1 MFIKHLLRAQIMLDT
16 LPAFCSHILS
26 ICPEM
31 KNKTKQQ
38 KKNIVATITNR
49 GKMVVGT

>member
-31 KNKTKQQ
+31 KNKQNN
-38 KKNIVATITNR
+38 KKRTLLQP
-49 GKMVVGT
+49 